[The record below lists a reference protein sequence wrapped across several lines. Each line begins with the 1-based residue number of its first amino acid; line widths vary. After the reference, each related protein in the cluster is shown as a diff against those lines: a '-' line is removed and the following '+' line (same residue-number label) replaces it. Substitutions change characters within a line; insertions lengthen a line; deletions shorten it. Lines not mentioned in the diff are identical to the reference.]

1 MFNPKQLQVYF
12 ICGTQDIPE
21 NRTIE
26 QVLDEALK
34 SGITMYQFREK
45 GPSSLIG
52 EEKKQLAI
60 NLKRKCER
68 YHVPFIVNDDIELA
82 KDIDADG
89 VHVGQDDKEVKDFA
103 MQFRNKIIGLSVGN
117 LDEYQQSDLSQV
129 DYIGVGPMYTTSSK
143 DDANAPVGPH
153 MITKLRDYVGELP
166 IVAIGGINETNIEP
180 IAEACADGV
189 SVISAITRSK
199 NIDKTVKHFRKYFN

>member
-1 MFNPKQLQVYF
+1 MFSSEQLQVYF

-34 SGITMYQFREK
+34 AGITMYQFREK

-129 DYIGVGPMYTTSSK
+129 DYIGVGLSLI
-143 DDANAPVGPH
+143 H
-153 MITKLRDYVGELP
+153 I
-166 IVAIGGINETNIEP
+166 
-180 IAEACADGV
+180 
-189 SVISAITRSK
+189 
-199 NIDKTVKHFRKYFN
+199 